1 LKTCFPIK
9 VINMMNKITI
19 YLSGPVRSGSVYNPD
34 IFYKYENI
42 FTKKNYNVIN
52 PLRLAKKFKKN
63 KKVSPGYSEISAYN
77 LMYMVQKADAVAV
90 LPGWDLYEESKLE
103 VTFALTF
110 GIPVYNGVNLE
121 ELNLGVD
128 ILFYDKDVIT
138 ELSNEESFG
147 ESFIELIDKINNFEG
162 NCCRNNGLKCRD
174 NRKK

>member
-1 LKTCFPIK
+1 
-9 VINMMNKITI
+9 MNKITI
-19 YLSGPVRSGSVYNPD
+19 YLSGPIRRSPAYNPD
-34 IFYKYENI
+34 MFYQYEDIFI
-42 FTKKNYNVIN
+42 KKNYSVIN
-52 PLRLAKKFKKN
+52 PLRLAKKLKKN
-63 KKVSPGYSEISAYN
+63 KKVTPGYSEISAYN
-77 LMYMVQKADAVAV
+77 LMHLVQKADAVVV
-90 LPGWDLYEESKLE
+90 LPGWDFYEESKLE

-162 NCCRNNGLKCRD
+162 NCCRNTGLKYRD